1 MEKGDGEYR
10 QKEDSLILMMN
21 DSIEYTFAS
30 EIAEADYPV
39 ILESRIFRDWL
50 SATSEKFRISKIHF
64 TSVDYLRNGHQPL
77 FIKLNATATLPD
89 GRPVH
94 GIVLVRGNAVG
105 ILVVLRCEGKKYLL
119 LVRQPRFAI
128 SEQAS
133 LEIPAGILDWTGDY
147 RKVALSELEE
157 EAQIKADDSELI
169 DLMDFWYQG
178 KSEGFAASCGLLD
191 ERIRLYAIERD
202 VTPEQLAAMDGKDQQ
217 YTEVIEWIKT
227 VVLPYEE
234 AARQFID
241 GKNLIALFLYE
252 RWLGAT
258 SSRDC

>member
-1 MEKGDGEYR
+1 MD
-10 QKEDSLILMMN
+10 
-21 DSIEYTFAS
+21 DSIEYSFAS
-30 EIAEADYPV
+30 EIAEADYPL
-39 ILESRIFRDWL
+39 ILESRIFREWL
-50 SATSEKFRISKIHF
+50 SATEKKFKITKVHF
-64 TSVDYLRNGHQPL
+64 SSVDFLRKGRQPL
-77 FIKLNATATLPD
+77 FVKLNATATLPD

-94 GIVLVRGNAVG
+94 GTVLVRGNAVG

-178 KSEGFAASCGLLD
+178 KSDGFAASCGLLD

-217 YTEVIEWIKT
+217 YTEEIEWIRT

-252 RWLGAT
+252 RWLKAT

>member
-1 MEKGDGEYR
+1 MEY
-10 QKEDSLILMMN
+10 S
-21 DSIEYTFAS
+21 FAS
-30 EIAEADYPV
+30 EIAESDYPL
-39 ILESRIFRDWL
+39 ILESRIFKDWL
-50 SATSEKFRISKIHF
+50 AATSAKFNITKIHF
-64 TSVDYLRNGHQPL
+64 TSVDFLRNGRQPL

-119 LVRQPRFAI
+119 LVKP
-128 SEQAS
+128 

-178 KSEGFAASCGLLD
+178 RSEGFAASCGLLD

-202 VTPEQLAAMDGKDQQ
+202 VTPEQLAAMDGRDQQ
-217 YTEVIEWIKT
+217 YTEEIEWIKT

-252 RWLGAT
+252 RWKQAT
-258 SSRDC
+258 SSQGC

>member
-1 MEKGDGEYR
+1 MQE
-10 QKEDSLILMMN
+10 
-21 DSIEYTFAS
+21 IEYSFS
-30 EIAEADYPV
+30 PEIAEADHPV
-39 ILESRIFRDWL
+39 VLESRIYREWL
-50 SATSEKFRISKIHF
+50 EASQKKFVVTKVHF
-64 TSVDYLRNGHQPL
+64 SSVDFLRKGRQPL
-77 FIKLNATATLPD
+77 FIKLTATATLPD

-147 RKVALSELEE
+147 RKVALSELKE
-157 EAQIKADDSELI
+157 EAQIDAEESELI

-178 KSEGFAASCGLLD
+178 KSDGFAASCGLLD

-202 VTPEQLAAMDGKDQQ
+202 VTPEQLKAMDGKDQQ
-217 YTEVIEWIKT
+217 YTEEIEWIRT
-227 VVLPYEE
+227 EVLPYEE
-234 AARQFID
+234 AARQFVD

-252 RWLGAT
+252 RWLQ
-258 SSRDC
+258 SRK

>member
-1 MEKGDGEYR
+1 M
-10 QKEDSLILMMN
+10 
-21 DSIEYTFAS
+21 
-30 EIAEADYPV
+30 
-39 ILESRIFRDWL
+39 
-50 SATSEKFRISKIHF
+50 
-64 TSVDYLRNGHQPL
+64 
-77 FIKLNATATLPD
+77 
-89 GRPVH
+89 
-94 GIVLVRGNAVG
+94 
-105 ILVVLRCEGKKYLL
+105 L

-217 YTEVIEWIKT
+217 YTEEIEWIKT

-252 RWLGAT
+252 RWKQAT
-258 SSRDC
+258 SSQGC

>member
-1 MEKGDGEYR
+1 MD
-10 QKEDSLILMMN
+10 
-21 DSIEYTFAS
+21 DSIEYSFAS
-30 EIAEADYPV
+30 EIAEADYPL
-39 ILESRIFRDWL
+39 ILESRIFREWL
-50 SATSEKFRISKIHF
+50 SATEKKFKITKVHF
-64 TSVDYLRNGHQPL
+64 SSVDFLRKGRQPL

-178 KSEGFAASCGLLD
+178 KSDGFDASCGLLD

-217 YTEVIEWIKT
+217 YTEEIEWIRT

-252 RWLGAT
+252 RWLKAT

>member
-1 MEKGDGEYR
+1 MQE
-10 QKEDSLILMMN
+10 
-21 DSIEYTFAS
+21 IEYSFS
-30 EIAEADYPV
+30 PEIAEADRPV
-39 ILESRIFRDWL
+39 VLESRIYREWL
-50 SATSEKFRISKIHF
+50 EASQKKFVVTKVHF
-64 TSVDYLRNGHQPL
+64 SSVDFLRKGRQPL
-77 FIKLNATATLPD
+77 FIKLTATATLPD

-147 RKVALSELEE
+147 RKVALSELKE
-157 EAQIKADDSELI
+157 EAQIDAEESELI

-178 KSEGFAASCGLLD
+178 KSDGFAASCGLLD
-191 ERIRLYAIERD
+191 ERIRLYAVERD
-202 VTPEQLAAMDGKDQQ
+202 VTPEQLRAMDGKDQQ
-217 YTEVIEWIKT
+217 YTEEIEWIRT
-227 VVLPYEE
+227 EVLPYEE
-234 AARQFID
+234 AARQFVD

-252 RWLGAT
+252 RWLQ
-258 SSRDC
+258 SRK

>member
-1 MEKGDGEYR
+1 M
-10 QKEDSLILMMN
+10 IN
-21 DSIEYTFAS
+21 SIEYTFAS

-217 YTEVIEWIKT
+217 YTEEIEWIKT

>member
-1 MEKGDGEYR
+1 
-10 QKEDSLILMMN
+10 MN
-21 DSIEYTFAS
+21 DNIEYTFAS
-30 EIAEADYPV
+30 EIAEADRPV
-39 ILESRIFRDWL
+39 ILESRIFQEWL
-50 SATSEKFRISKIHF
+50 AATGAKFKITKVHF
-64 TSVDYLRNGHQPL
+64 TSVDFLSMLHHSL
-77 FIKLNATATLPD
+77 FIKLKSTAMLPD

-105 ILVVLRCEGKKYLL
+105 VLVVLKCQGKKYLL

-147 RKVALSELEE
+147 RQVALSELEE
-157 EAQIKADDSELI
+157 EAEIKAQDAELI
-169 DLMDFWYQG
+169 DIMDFWYQG

-191 ERIRLYAIERD
+191 ERIRLYAIERE
-202 VTPEQLAAMDGKDQQ
+202 VTPEQLKAMDGRDQQ
-217 YTEVIEWIKT
+217 YTDEIEWIRT

-252 RWLGAT
+252 RWLAAT
-258 SSRDC
+258 KSPDC

>member
-1 MEKGDGEYR
+1 
-10 QKEDSLILMMN
+10 MN
-21 DSIEYTFAS
+21 NDIEYSFAS
-30 EIAEADYPV
+30 EIAESDYGP
-39 ILESRIFRDWL
+39 ILESRIFQEWL
-50 SATSEKFRISKIHF
+50 AATTAKFRITKIHF
-64 TSVDYLRNGHQPL
+64 TSVDFLSKVHHPL
-77 FIKLNATATLPD
+77 FIKLKATAMLPD

-157 EAQIKADDSELI
+157 EAQIKAEDSELI
-169 DLMDFWYQG
+169 DLMDFWYKG
-178 KSEGFAASCGLLD
+178 SSDGFAASCGLLD

-202 VTPEQLAAMDGKDQQ
+202 VTPEQLKAMDGRDQQ
-217 YTEVIEWIKT
+217 YTDEIEWIKT

-241 GKNLIALFLYE
+241 GKNFIALFLYE
-252 RWLGAT
+252 RWLAAT
-258 SSRDC
+258 KGQGC

>member
-1 MEKGDGEYR
+1 MQE
-10 QKEDSLILMMN
+10 
-21 DSIEYTFAS
+21 IEYTFS
-30 EIAEADYPV
+30 PEIAEADRPV
-39 ILESRIFRDWL
+39 VINSRIYKEWL
-50 SATSEKFRISKIHF
+50 EASQKKFVVTKVHF
-64 TSVDYLRNGHQPL
+64 SSVDFLSKGRQPL
-77 FIKLNATATLPD
+77 FIKLTATATLPD

-147 RKVALSELEE
+147 RKVALSELKE
-157 EAQIKADDSELI
+157 EAQIEADDSELI

-178 KSEGFAASCGLLD
+178 RSDGFAASCGLLD

-202 VTPEQLAAMDGKDQQ
+202 VTPEQLKAMDGKDQE
-217 YTEVIEWIKT
+217 YTEEIEWIRT
-227 VVLPYEE
+227 EVLPYEE
-234 AARQFID
+234 AARQFVD

-252 RWLGAT
+252 RWLQ
-258 SSRDC
+258 SRK

>member
-1 MEKGDGEYR
+1 MGE
-10 QKEDSLILMMN
+10 
-21 DSIEYTFAS
+21 SIEYTFAS
-30 EIAEADYPV
+30 EIAEADHSV
-39 ILESRIFRDWL
+39 ILESRIFQEWL
-50 SATSEKFRISKIHF
+50 AATAAKFKITKIHF
-64 TSVDYLRNGHQPL
+64 ASVDFLSKVHHPL
-77 FIKLNATATLPD
+77 FIKLKATALLPD

-105 ILVVLRCEGKKYLL
+105 VLVVLKCQGKKYLL

-157 EAQIKADDSELI
+157 EAQIKAQDSELI

-178 KSEGFAASCGLLD
+178 KSDGFAASCGLLD
-191 ERIRLYAIERD
+191 ERIRLYAIERE
-202 VTPEQLAAMDGKDQQ
+202 VTPEQLMAMDGRDQQ
-217 YTEVIEWIKT
+217 YTDEIEWIKT
-227 VVLPYEE
+227 VVLPYED

-241 GKNLIALFLYE
+241 GKNFIALFLYE
-252 RWLGAT
+252 RWLAAT
-258 SSRDC
+258 RSPDC